1 MTTLLGFL
9 PSLGPVANGRPLF
22 ETQRLTFPRAIDAKK
37 AARLKQSIYPSVTLQ
52 GAPILGRLSLE
63 AHMKSNWTLTR
74 IEILLLVTA
83 VTLMAVTVSG
93 TVLFR

>member
-1 MTTLLGFL
+1 M
-9 PSLGPVANGRPLF
+9 
-22 ETQRLTFPRAIDAKK
+22 Q
-37 AARLKQSIYPSVTLQ
+37 
-52 GAPILGRLSLE
+52 
-63 AHMKSNWTLTR
+63 SNWTLTR

>member
-1 MTTLLGFL
+1 
-9 PSLGPVANGRPLF
+9 
-22 ETQRLTFPRAIDAKK
+22 
-37 AARLKQSIYPSVTLQ
+37 LKQSIYPSVTLQ
-52 GAPILGRLSLE
+52 GAPILGCPSVE
-63 AHMKSNWTLTR
+63 AHMQSNWTLTR